1 MIKKIFRK
9 RFSKCWVAFLFIE
22 SLLSPS
28 MQFSDIIGQQEVKQ
42 QLAELVQH
50 NRLSHALLFL
60 GKEGSGSLSLALA
73 FAQYVVCEKASPR
86 PSTGGEGGMSLFG
99 DEPETDNRQRTTNN
113 DSCGVCSAC
122 LKAAQLVHPD
132 IHFSYPT
139 VTKKPGEKPVAT
151 DFVTDWREF
160 VKLSPYGNL
169 FDWIEQIKEKENS
182 QGKITAEE
190 CNDIIRK
197 LSLKSFESEYKIL
210 IMWMPEMLG
219 TEGNKLLKLIEE
231 PPPNTLF
238 ILVTENEAQV
248 LQTIV
253 SRCKLVKI
261 SALATKE
268 IEEALINRN
277 KTEPAIAR
285 QVASVSE
292 GNYHEALQLVQ
303 HAEEDWQA
311 LLREWLNAILKTG
324 PVAQTKWV
332 EEISRLGRE
341 KQKQFL
347 RYFNH
352 LLEQAIHYRI
362 MTAPLNFPP
371 NGGGTLQESGNST
384 VFYSISDSERD
395 FAERLNKIAGI
406 EQQQAIIEELDKA
419 SYYIERNAHGKML
432 FHALTIKL
440 YHIIQD
446 KVVFI

>member
-1 MIKKIFRK
+1 
-9 RFSKCWVAFLFIE
+9 
-22 SLLSPS
+22 
-28 MQFSDIIGQQEVKQ
+28 MQFADIIGQQEVKQ

-73 FAQYVVCEKASPR
+73 FSQYVVCEKVNGKNTAIQAGP
-86 PSTGGEGGMSLFG
+86 SLFG
-99 DEPETDNRQRTTNN
+99 DPQPQISNLNPQT

-122 LKAAQLVHPD
+122 LKAQQFVHPD

-139 VTKKPGEKPVAT
+139 VTKKPGEKPIAT
-151 DFVTDWREF
+151 DFIAEWREF
-160 VKLSPYGNL
+160 LKLNPYGNS
-169 FDWIEQIKEKENS
+169 FDWIELIKEKENS

-253 SRCKLVKI
+253 SRCQLVKI
-261 SALATKE
+261 PALATQD
-268 IEEALINRN
+268 IEEALISRN

-285 QVASVSE
+285 QVAGVSD
-292 GNYHEALQLVQ
+292 GNYREALQLVQ
-303 HAEEDWQA
+303 HAEEDWQS
-311 LLREWLNAILKTG
+311 LLREWLNAILRTG

-332 EEISRLGRE
+332 EEASRLGRE

-362 MTAPLNFPP
+362 MGERLNI
-371 NGGGTLQESGNST
+371 GEK
-384 VFYSISDSERD
+384 ERD

-406 EQQQAIIEELDKA
+406 EQQQAIIEELDRA

-446 KVVFI
+446 KTVFLVN

>member
-1 MIKKIFRK
+1 
-9 RFSKCWVAFLFIE
+9 
-22 SLLSPS
+22 
-28 MQFSDIIGQQEVKQ
+28 MQFSDIIGQQPVKQ

-60 GKEGSGSLSLALA
+60 GKEGSGALSLALA
-73 FAQYVVCEKASPR
+73 FAQYIVCEKVNGKNTAIQSGP
-86 PSTGGEGGMSLFG
+86 SLFG
-99 DEPETDNRQRTTNN
+99 EPEPVASKPEPQT
-113 DSCGVCSAC
+113 DSCGVCPAC
-122 LKAAQLVHPD
+122 QKAQQLVHPD

-139 VTKKPGEKPVAT
+139 VTRKAGEKPTAK
-151 DFVTDWREF
+151 DFITEWREF
-160 VKLSPYGNL
+160 IKLSPYGNL

-231 PPPNTLF
+231 PPANTLF
-238 ILVTENEAQV
+238 VLVTENEAQV

-253 SRCKLVKI
+253 SRCQLIKI
-261 SALATKE
+261 PALETSD
-268 IEEALINRN
+268 IEEALISRN

-303 HAEEDWQA
+303 HAEEDWQS

-324 PVAQTKWV
+324 PVAQAKWV
-332 EEISRLGRE
+332 EDISRLGRE

-362 MTAPLNFPP
+362 LGEKLNI
-371 NGGGTLQESGNST
+371 GEK
-384 VFYSISDSERD
+384 ERD
-395 FAERLNKIAGI
+395 FAERLNKIAGM
-406 EQQQAIIEELDKA
+406 EQQQAIIEELDRA

-432 FHALTIKL
+432 FHALTIKV

-446 KVVFI
+446 KIVFLSE

>member
-1 MIKKIFRK
+1 
-9 RFSKCWVAFLFIE
+9 
-22 SLLSPS
+22 
-28 MQFSDIIGQQEVKQ
+28 MQFADIIGQQEVKH
-42 QLAELVQH
+42 QLTELVQH

-73 FAQYVVCEKASPR
+73 FSQYVVCEKVNGKNTAIQAGP
-86 PSTGGEGGMSLFG
+86 SLFG
-99 DEPETDNRQRTTNN
+99 DPQPQTSNLKPQT
-113 DSCGVCSAC
+113 DSCGVCPAC
-122 LKAAQLVHPD
+122 LKAQQLVHPD

-139 VTKKPGEKPVAT
+139 VTKKPGEKPIAT
-151 DFVTDWREF
+151 DFITEWREF
-160 VKLSPYGNL
+160 LKFNPYSNS
-169 FDWIEQIKEKENS
+169 FDWIELIKEKENS

-253 SRCKLVKI
+253 SRCQLVKI
-261 SALATKE
+261 PALATTD
-268 IEEALINRN
+268 IEEALVSRN

-285 QVASVSE
+285 QVASVSD
-292 GNYHEALQLVQ
+292 GNYREALQLVQ

-311 LLREWLNAILKTG
+311 LLREWLNAILRTG

-332 EEISRLGRE
+332 EEASRLGRE

-362 MTAPLNFPP
+362 MGERLNI
-371 NGGGTLQESGNST
+371 GEK
-384 VFYSISDSERD
+384 ERD

-406 EQQQAIIEELDKA
+406 EQQQAIIEELDRA

-446 KVVFI
+446 KTVFLVN

>member
-1 MIKKIFRK
+1 
-9 RFSKCWVAFLFIE
+9 
-22 SLLSPS
+22 
-28 MQFSDIIGQQEVKQ
+28 MQFSDIIGQQAVKQ

-60 GKEGSGSLSLALA
+60 GKEGSGALPLALA
-73 FAQYVVCEKASPR
+73 FAQYVVCEKVNGKNMAAFQQGP
-86 PSTGGEGGMSLFG
+86 SLFG
-99 DEPETDNRQRTTNN
+99 DPAPPASALSPQT

-122 LKAAQLVHPD
+122 IKAQQLVHPD

-139 VTKKPGEKPVAT
+139 VTRKAGEKPVAT
-151 DFVTDWREF
+151 DFITDWREF
-160 VKLSPYGNL
+160 IKLNPYGNS
-169 FDWIEQIKEKENS
+169 FDWIELIKEKENS

-219 TEGNKLLKLIEE
+219 AEGNKLLKLIEE

-238 ILVTENEAQV
+238 ILVAENDALV

-253 SRCKLVKI
+253 SRCQMIKVP
-261 SALATKE
+261 ALETKD
-268 IEEALINRN
+268 IEDALIRRN

-292 GNYHEALQLVQ
+292 GNYREALQLVQ

-311 LLREWLNAILKTG
+311 LLREWLNAVLKTG

-352 LLEQAIHYRI
+352 LLEQAILLRA
-362 MTAPLNFPP
+362 TGDAPGAF
-371 NGGGTLQESGNST
+371 GT
-384 VFYSISDSERD
+384 ERD

-406 EQQQAIIEELDKA
+406 EQQQAIIEELDRA
-419 SYYIERNAHGKML
+419 SYYIERNANGKIL

-446 KVVFI
+446 KIVFLTE

>member
-1 MIKKIFRK
+1 VDII
-9 RFSKCWVAFLFIE
+9 LQ
-22 SLLSPS
+22 LP
-28 MQFSDIIGQQEVKQ
+28 MQFSNIIGQSSVKQ

-73 FAQYVVCEKASPR
+73 FAQYIVCEKVNGKNTAIQAGP
-86 PSTGGEGGMSLFG
+86 SLFG
-99 DEPETDNRQRTTNN
+99 DEPETLNPKPVTLT

-122 LKAAQLVHPD
+122 LKANQLVHPD

-151 DFVTDWREF
+151 DFISEWREF
-160 VKLSPYGNL
+160 IKLSPYGNS

-231 PPPNTLF
+231 PPANTLF

-253 SRCKLVKI
+253 SRCQLIKI
-261 SALATKE
+261 PALETKE
-268 IEEALINRN
+268 IEEALISRN

-303 HAEEDWQA
+303 HAEEDWQS

-362 MTAPLNFPP
+362 MGDKLNI
-371 NGGGTLQESGNST
+371 GEK
-384 VFYSISDSERD
+384 ERD

-406 EQQQAIIEELDKA
+406 EQQQAIIEELDRA
-419 SYYIERNAHGKML
+419 SYYIERNANGKML

-446 KVVFI
+446 KIVFLEN